1 MRSPNVALQVDK
13 LGMVGVNGGK
23 FPAIREHLQQNIAG
37 VYKDMDISYV
47 HIHADAV
54 LVSPTLFYC
63 DSGSPRTQ
71 MKEELTPRLV
81 RCAHEYPAE

>member
-1 MRSPNVALQVDK
+1 VLTPYCLQVDK

-47 HIHADAV
+47 HIHPDAL
-54 LVSPTLFYC
+54 LVSPTAIQVHRV
-63 DSGSPRTQ
+63 P
-71 MKEELTPRLV
+71 
-81 RCAHEYPAE
+81 